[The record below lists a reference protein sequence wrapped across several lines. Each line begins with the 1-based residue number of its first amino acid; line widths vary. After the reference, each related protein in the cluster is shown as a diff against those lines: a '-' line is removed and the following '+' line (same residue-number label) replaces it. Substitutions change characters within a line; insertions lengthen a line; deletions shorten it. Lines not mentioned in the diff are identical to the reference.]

1 MLKILVTFF
10 LQFISAI
17 VFFSTIF
24 EPKHQTFFQDF
35 FIFSKLFFTSFPFV
49 SSEVIFIF
57 KTLSKGDLL
66 CQFVYFIFLLFIYIS
81 SIIKQN
87 YYLYFIYE

>member
-17 VFFSTIF
+17 EFFSIIF

-35 FIFSKLFFTSFPFV
+35 FIFHKLFFISFPFA
-49 SSEVIFIF
+49 SSEVIFIV
-57 KTLSKGDLL
+57 KTLSKDGLL
-66 CQFVYFIFLLFIYIS
+66 YQFVYFIFLLFLYIFL
-81 SIIKQN
+81 IIKQN